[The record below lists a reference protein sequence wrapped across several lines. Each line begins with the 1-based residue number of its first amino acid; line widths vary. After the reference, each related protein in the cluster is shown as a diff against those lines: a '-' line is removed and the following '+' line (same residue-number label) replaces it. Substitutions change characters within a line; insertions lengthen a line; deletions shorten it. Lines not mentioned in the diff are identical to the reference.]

1 MESLAGKKALC
12 FIALPHHNRF
22 LVPIMEALQAQGME
36 VGYFTVPAEGA
47 FEITLNH
54 ANLPYRH
61 IMDYGASEARKVAA
75 AFQELRPVMQEKIL
89 GSRTLQS
96 MPIVIQDKGI
106 RAAVES
112 YYCMSRMIEVEKPDL
127 LFALHELNP
136 WGKILG
142 HLSQVH
148 RVPYFTLQEGL
159 YYADIHYYRFHTD
172 YSTACL
178 VWGEDCR
185 RILLRAGCSDDKIFP
200 VGNTHIW
207 QAKEEFASASA
218 SRATRD
224 KLGIGPEK
232 KIVLF
237 LMSHS
242 LYRPFDARIFLRWM
256 KTRGDIAAVFKWH
269 PMTGRQITDR
279 AFENLKGKPD
289 VHSVHDIDTY
299 ALIGASDIC
308 VTVGNSTTGLEALVF
323 GKPLIEVRL
332 PDQAYSFAEQGAAEP
347 ASGFED
353 LDARCE
359 AILSQNLTPER
370 CQRVESYLANNFAHQ
385 DTRTMERIVP
395 LVAASLKARASA
407 DEKPSAL
414 RSGGET
420 SFPCSILLP
429 VDDASPE
436 ALLVTLQGIAA
447 HTAAELYEVLIVD
460 CSRRTETK
468 ALLSALSGDVKILA
482 GEPDWNYAQACNRAA
497 AEARGKYL
505 AFLSPGLFPYPVWLE
520 ALLAVGEEEEEAG
533 VVGAALLN
541 ENGLLW
547 NIGIAFDVNQSP
559 FSIYRLLPPE
569 FTGARKRREFRAT
582 QVPLL
587 TPREL
592 FLRLGGLSA
601 ELGNRFFDI
610 DFCLRVERQG
620 LKVFYSP
627 ESRVSRQVPSWPA
640 VAEQEP
646 MSRVRFFSKWTGSLW
661 QDDARYLEQDGLT
674 HDALSAH
681 YRELAGRLAAGAKQL
696 EKSQLDAG
704 L

>member
-1 MESLAGKKALC
+1 MKSLAGKKALC

-36 VGYFTVPAEGA
+36 TVYFTVPAEGA

-61 IMDYGASEARKVAA
+61 IMDYGASEARRVAD
-75 AFQELRPVMQEKIL
+75 AFEELRPVMQKKIL
-89 GSRTLQS
+89 GNRTLQS
-96 MPIVIQDKGI
+96 VPVVIQDKVI
-106 RAAVES
+106 RGVVE
-112 YYCMSRMIEVEKPDL
+112 MNRMIEVEKPDL

-142 HLSQVH
+142 YLSHVH

-207 QAKEEFASASA
+207 QAKEEFTSAGVVG
-218 SRATRD
+218 ATRN
-224 KLGIGPEK
+224 KLGIGLEK

-242 LYRPFDARIFLRWM
+242 HYRPFDARIFLQWM
-256 KTRGDIAAVFKWH
+256 KTRGDVAAVFKWH
-269 PMTGRQITDR
+269 PVTGKEIIDR
-279 AFENLKGKPD
+279 AFENLKGSPD
-289 VHSVHDIDTY
+289 VHSIHDIDTY

-308 VTVGNSTTGLEALVF
+308 VTVGNSTTGLEALAF

-332 PDQAYSFAEQGAAEP
+332 PDQEYSFVEQGVAES
-347 ASGFED
+347 ASGFEN
-353 LDARCE
+353 LGERCE
-359 AILSQNLTPER
+359 AILAQNLPRER
-370 CQRVESYLANNFAHQ
+370 RQRVESYLADNFAHQ
-385 DTRTMERIVP
+385 DARTMERIVP
-395 LVAASLKARASA
+395 LVEASLKARASA
-407 DEKPSAL
+407 DEKPAPLPS
-414 RSGGET
+414 SGET
-420 SFPCSILLP
+420 AFPCSILLP
-429 VDDASPE
+429 VDDAAPE
-436 ALLVTLQGIAA
+436 ALLMTLEGIAA

-468 ALLSALSGDVKILA
+468 ALLSTLSGDVTIIA

-505 AFLSPGLFPYPVWLE
+505 VLLSPGLFPYPGWLE
-520 ALLAVGEEEEEAG
+520 ALLAVVEEEGEVG

-547 NIGIAFDVNQSP
+547 NIGIAFDVNQAP
-559 FSIYRLLPPE
+559 FSIYRLLPLE
-569 FTGARKRREFRAT
+569 FSGARRRREFRAT

-587 TPREL
+587 APREL
-592 FLRLGGLSA
+592 FLRLGGFGS
-601 ELGNRFFDI
+601 EMGNRFFDI

-620 LKVFYSP
+620 RKIFYAP

-640 VAEQEP
+640 LAEQEP
-646 MSRVRFFSKWTGSLW
+646 MNRVRFYSKWTGSLW
-661 QDDARYLEQDGLT
+661 QDDAFYLEQDGLT
-674 HDALSAH
+674 HDTLSAH
-681 YRELAGRLAAGAKQL
+681 YRELAGRVAAGAKQL